1 MLMIVAQRPIAA
13 QKCNKMAQL
22 NINKTQHFDQSNAS
36 DSQTAVRRGAAA
48 KPQNCHKHFHLGLI
62 CLLLLIQL
70 IISMFLAIS
79 VNFQEIFLTDKFLFM
94 QIEDAFSEFFEKLYS
109 FR

>member
-36 DSQTAVRRGAAA
+36 DSQTAVRRGA
-48 KPQNCHKHFHLGLI
+48 
-62 CLLLLIQL
+62 
-70 IISMFLAIS
+70 S
-79 VNFQEIFLTDKFLFM
+79 
-94 QIEDAFSEFFEKLYS
+94 
-109 FR
+109 

>member
-36 DSQTAVRRGAAA
+36 DSQTAVRRGLA
-48 KPQNCHKHFHLGLI
+48 KPQNCHKHFHLRLI
-62 CLLLLIQL
+62 CLLLFIQL
-70 IISMFLAIS
+70 II
-79 VNFQEIFLTDKFLFM
+79 
-94 QIEDAFSEFFEKLYS
+94 
-109 FR
+109 